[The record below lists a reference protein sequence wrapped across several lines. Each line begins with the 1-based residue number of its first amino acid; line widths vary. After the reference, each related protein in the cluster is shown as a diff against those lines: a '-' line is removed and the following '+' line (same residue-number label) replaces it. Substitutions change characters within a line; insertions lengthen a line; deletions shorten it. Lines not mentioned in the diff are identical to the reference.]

1 MEEIREIIEL
11 LNPWWK
17 TNIVSTELAKP
28 YKRKLFEKITELKEY
43 KQIIILSGLRRV
55 GKSTLL
61 YQTIENLLKK
71 TDPKKI
77 LYFSF
82 DKKVEDITKIL
93 NAYQELTLVDWKK
106 EHIFVFFDEITK
118 LGNWADK
125 LKLVYDAFP
134 NLKFF
139 VSSSG
144 SLALEEEAIKNLA
157 GRYFV
162 INLKP
167 LSFSEYLEMRG
178 KQEFIKKPAL
188 FEKELK
194 LELEKYSLRSFPEII
209 SWDDTLLVKD
219 YLRSMI
225 IDKIIKY
232 DLEEKFKNINREL
245 LLNLLEIFYNE
256 PGMYIDYDALSQKL
270 RISKKTLIKHFY
282 YLEFSY
288 LIRKIRNLR
297 LTTLTSL
304 KKLQRIYS
312 YWWTLAHCYSDNKD
326 KIMENL
332 VASTLDVKNYWRKG
346 GKEIDFIFL
355 EDKKIIPIEVKN
367 KTEVSKDDVKTLIYF
382 LKKFKLKEG
391 QIIYNGK
398 SDEISLNKETKIK
411 LIPLWKWMLDR

>member
-1 MEEIREIIEL
+1 MEPIKEILEL

-17 TNIVSTELAKP
+17 TSNVSFELAKP
-28 YKRKLFEKITELKEY
+28 YKRKLFEKIIELKKY
-43 KQIIILSGLRRV
+43 KQIIVLSGLRRV

-61 YQTIENLLKK
+61 YQTIENLLKNNNSK
-71 TDPKKI
+71 NI

-82 DKKVEDITKIL
+82 DKKVEDITTIL
-93 NAYQELTLVDWKK
+93 NSYQELTLTDWKK
-106 EHIFVFFDEITK
+106 ERIFVFFDEITK

-162 INLKP
+162 LNLKP
-167 LSFSEYLEMRG
+167 LSFQEYLELKG
-178 KQEFIKKPAL
+178 KQELIKNPNL
-188 FEKELK
+188 YEKELK
-194 LELEKYSLRSFPEII
+194 QESEKYFLRSFPEII
-209 SWDDTLLVKD
+209 NWEDMLLIKD

-245 LLNLLEIFYNE
+245 LKNLLEIFYNE
-256 PGMYIDYDALSQKL
+256 PGMYIDYDSLSKKL
-270 RISKKTLIKHFY
+270 RISKKTLIKHIY

-288 LIRKIRNLR
+288 LIKKVRNLR
-297 LTTLTSL
+297 PSTLTSL

-312 YWWTLAHCYSDNKD
+312 YWWTLAYCYSDDKD
-326 KIMENL
+326 KIMENII
-332 VASTLDVKNYWRKG
+332 ASTIDIKNYWRKN

-355 EDKKIIPIEVKN
+355 KNKEIIPAEIKN
-367 KTEVSKDDVKTLIYF
+367 KTEISKEDIKTLIYF

-391 QIIYNGK
+391 IIIYNGK
-398 SDEISLNKETKIK
+398 SDEILLENKIKIK
-411 LIPLWKWMLDR
+411 LIPLWKWLLQQ

>member
-1 MEEIREIIEL
+1 MEPIKEILEL

-17 TNIVSTELAKP
+17 TSNVSFELAKP
-28 YKRKLFEKITELKEY
+28 YKRKLFEKIIELKKY
-43 KQIIILSGLRRV
+43 KQIIVLSGLRRV

-61 YQTIENLLKK
+61 YQTIENLLKNNNSK
-71 TDPKKI
+71 NI

-82 DKKVEDITKIL
+82 DKKVEDITTIL
-93 NAYQELTLVDWKK
+93 NSYQELTLTDWKK
-106 EHIFVFFDEITK
+106 ERIFVFFDEITK

-162 INLKP
+162 LNLKP
-167 LSFSEYLEMRG
+167 LSFQEYLELKE
-178 KQEFIKKPAL
+178 KQELIKNPDL
-188 FEKELK
+188 YEKELK
-194 LELEKYSLRSFPEII
+194 QESEKYFLRSFPEII
-209 SWDDTLLVKD
+209 NWEDMLLIKD

-245 LLNLLEIFYNE
+245 LKNLLEIFYNE
-256 PGMYIDYDALSQKL
+256 PGMYIDYDSLSKKL
-270 RISKKTLIKHFY
+270 RISKKTLIKHIY

-288 LIRKIRNLR
+288 LIKKVRNLR
-297 LTTLTSL
+297 PSTLTSL

-312 YWWTLAHCYSDNKD
+312 YWWTLAYCYSDDKD
-326 KIMENL
+326 KIMENII
-332 VASTLDVKNYWRKG
+332 ASTIDIKNYWRKN

-355 EDKKIIPIEVKN
+355 KNKEIIPAEIKN
-367 KTEVSKDDVKTLIYF
+367 KTEISKEDIKTLIYF

-391 QIIYNGK
+391 IIIYNGK
-398 SDEISLNKETKIK
+398 SDEILLENKIKIK
-411 LIPLWKWMLDR
+411 LIPLWKWLLQQ